1 MPPPVACLNQGR
13 GGGGTEEEEE
23 EEIVSIFNRG
33 YF

>member
-23 EEIVSIFNRG
+23 EEIVSIFDRG

>member
-23 EEIVSIFNRG
+23 EIVSIFDRG